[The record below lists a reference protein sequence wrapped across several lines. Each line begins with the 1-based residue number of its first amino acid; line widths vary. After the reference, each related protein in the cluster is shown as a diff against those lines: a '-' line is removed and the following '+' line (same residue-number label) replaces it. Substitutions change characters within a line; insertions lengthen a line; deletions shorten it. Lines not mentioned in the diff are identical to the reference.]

1 MVIDSSALIAIL
13 LNEPEAEQFKLA
25 IDLDTVRLIST
36 GTVLET
42 AIVAQQRSGEAG
54 TSELNSLLVRL
65 PAQIVPFD
73 LDQLT
78 WARYALETYGRGRHP
93 AKLNFGDCFP
103 YALAKS
109 TGEPLLFKGSDF
121 SLTDLK
127 SAV

>member
-13 LNEPEAEQFKLA
+13 LNEPEAEQFKFA
-25 IDLDTVRLIST
+25 IDQASVRLISA
-36 GTVLET
+36 GTVLEA
-42 AIVAQQRSGEAG
+42 AIVAQQRSGQAG
-54 TSELNSLLVRL
+54 TSELNRTLGRL

-73 LDQLT
+73 LDQLV

-93 AKLNFGDCFP
+93 AKLNFGDCFT

>member
-13 LNEPEAEQFKLA
+13 VNEPEAEQFKLA
-25 IDLDTVRLIST
+25 IDQDPVRMIST
-36 GTVLET
+36 ATVLET
-42 AIVAQQRSGEAG
+42 AIVARQRSGEAG
-54 TSELNSLLVRL
+54 TSQLNRVLGRL

-73 LDQLT
+73 LDQLV

-93 AKLNFGDCFP
+93 AKVNFGDCFR

-109 TGEPLLFKGSDF
+109 SGEPLLFKGSDF